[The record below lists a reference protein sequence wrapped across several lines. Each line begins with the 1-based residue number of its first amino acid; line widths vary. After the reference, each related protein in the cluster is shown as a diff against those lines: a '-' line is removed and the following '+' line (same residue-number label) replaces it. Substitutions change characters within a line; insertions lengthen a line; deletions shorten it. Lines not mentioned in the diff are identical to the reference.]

1 MKILKL
7 LLASVVLCFVMAT
20 NGFSYTITIN
30 GETTDVGSEDTFLK
44 SDSMSGN
51 SGDATETAWVNGY
64 LASISETVK
73 YVVREETVTIY
84 KVGGTDSLYAVPMSD
99 TDSDN
104 DYFLVKNA
112 TYVALF
118 ENNADFDWGVF
129 DASDLPERMNI
140 KEGSITV
147 SHVTEFVSNGG
158 TIDVDPVPEP
168 STFLLFGAGLLG
180 LAKLSRRKK

>member
-104 DYFLVKNA
+104 DYPYNV
-112 TYVALF
+112 TYVINNLNLF
-118 ENNADFDWGVF
+118 NISVMFWRKIQKEADDV
-129 DASDLPERMNI
+129 AQYSPKRL
-140 KEGSITV
+140 
-147 SHVTEFVSNGG
+147 FVPDSK
-158 TIDVDPVPEP
+158 I
-168 STFLLFGAGLLG
+168 
-180 LAKLSRRKK
+180 